1 MEPSDLPE
9 EVSECIFCLLPVD
22 DLLSCCL
29 VNSKWR
35 EHVNKNT
42 IWKHHCNRKCD
53 FENIPNIVE
62 PPFQQPWLKDSYLS
76 PICKYR
82 IKYMK
87 ETYMR
92 NNFRNGKF
100 AEYECSA
107 VKFPRTECI
116 GKHLFLDDSSKYLF
130 HVYDIDREIVHLQTL
145 PYLLQSMYS
154 ETFETVGN
162 QLLIVQCN
170 LFQIYT
176 CLDGLWSLKFCRLFD
191 KEEDFSHT
199 IPTDDTITDWYT
211 THIGLYPCDFSSM
224 NEVVGK
230 YFIGVV
236 QPLHLQESK
245 FHIWDLETGK
255 KLNEE
260 SIPIVHESIETICC
274 GKNSECLYIALYLYP
289 SQSVIGGPRCKI
301 FCYSLKTLKYTQF
314 FVECN
319 HSIPFMLFADKTVM
333 LPCNQWESSGS
344 YIFLDAISGTLIA
357 EQQFDPPI
365 NFKVL
370 DYFESLMVFGC
381 ENSVTVVDL
390 ESQGIVLK
398 FAVDLDVREVFLME
412 HNFLLIGGT
421 NHQCN
426 VVEVWDLKTKS
437 CAFKLKDMS
446 ILLFERSIQR
456 LCLSTIFS
464 IHILHFW

>member
-1 MEPSDLPE
+1 MEPSDLPV
-9 EVSECIFCLLPVD
+9 EVSECIFTLLPVG

-35 EHVNKNT
+35 DNINRNI
-42 IWKHHCNRKCD
+42 IWKHHCCNKFD
-53 FENIPNIVE
+53 LENISNIVD
-62 PPFQQPWLKDSYLS
+62 PPFQQPWTGDSYLS

-82 IKYMK
+82 MKYMK

-100 AEYECSA
+100 AEYECSTI
-107 VKFPRTECI
+107 KFPRTECV
-116 GKHLFLDDSSKYLF
+116 GKYLFLDDSSKYLF
-130 HVYDIDREIVHLQTL
+130 HVYDINREIVHLQTV

-162 QLLIVQCN
+162 KLLIVQCN

-176 CLDGLWSLKFCRLFD
+176 CLDGFWSLKLCRLFD
-191 KEEDFSHT
+191 KEEEFSHD
-199 IPTDDTITDWYT
+199 IPTNETITAWYT
-211 THIGLYPCDFSSM
+211 TNIGLYPCDFSSM
-224 NEVVGK
+224 NEVVGD

-236 QPLHLQESK
+236 QPLNLQESK
-245 FHIWDLETGK
+245 FHIWDLESGT
-255 KLNEE
+255 KLSEE
-260 SIPIVHESIETICC
+260 FIPFVHEPIETICC
-274 GKNSECLYIALYLYP
+274 GKNSECLYIALYLYA
-289 SQSVIGGPRCKI
+289 SQGATDSPRCKI

-319 HSIPFMLFADKTVM
+319 HSIPFMLFADNTVM
-333 LPCNQWESSGS
+333 LPCNQWENSGS
-344 YIFLDAISGTLIA
+344 YIFLDATSGNQNV

-370 DYFESLMVFGC
+370 DFFGSLMVFGS
-381 ENSVTVVDL
+381 ENTVTLVDL
-390 ESQGIVLK
+390 ESQEVVSKIP
-398 FAVDLDVREVFLME
+398 VDLNVKEVYLME
-412 HNFLLIGGT
+412 HNFLLVGGV
-421 NHQCN
+421 NHHSN
-426 VVEVWDLKTKS
+426 VVEVWDLKTKT
-437 CAFKLKDMS
+437 CTFKLKDMS

-456 LCLSTIFS
+456 LCLSTIYS